1 MLELVNPV
9 GIPRREAQAQRR
21 SLDTPIGRRVGFIW
35 NQYPTTKGFWAHFER
50 ALEALCTPSHV
61 ARAYKPNTWSPLA
74 PETFKEISGD
84 VDYFVV
90 GVGA

>member
-1 MLELVNPV
+1 MLEVINPV

-21 SLDTPIGRRVGFIW
+21 ALDTPVGRRVGFIW
-35 NQYPTTKGFWAHFER
+35 NQYPTTRSFWAHFER
-50 ALEALCTPSHV
+50 ALETLCTPPHV
-61 ARAYKPNTWSPLA
+61 GRAYKSNTWSPLDPA
-74 PETFKEISGD
+74 TFKDIAGT

>member
-1 MLELVNPV
+1 MLELVDPV
-9 GIPRREAQAQRR
+9 GIPRRESQAQRR
-21 SLDTPIGRRVGFIW
+21 NLDTPIGRRVGFIW
-35 NQYPTTKGFWAHFER
+35 NQYPTTRNFWTRFER
-50 ALEALCTPSHV
+50 ALEALCTPPHV

-74 PETFKEISGD
+74 SETFKKISGE